1 MKNKEDK
8 SLYVVSSNDLVRAKY
23 SYTLW
28 EKRVFLYM
36 VSQLKRDQTEFPM
49 MRIAIR
55 DLMRF
60 YGTFGKGEYSVIRS
74 VPENIIKKPFY
85 IPYVTPDGERRWLFM
100 NVISAGTQP
109 DSAEKREESY
119 IELQFNPVL
128 APHLMDLRERFT
140 RYNIRNISELQS
152 VYSIRMFEFI
162 KENEFKKD
170 GFEISVDDLKE
181 MLFMK
186 AQDNA
191 GAELYQLYADFKKR
205 VLIKAQEDLNE
216 HCDTTFLFE
225 ERKDGRRVVKLFFK
239 PLKNQPIEDITPTLK
254 LLLPS
259 GESVS
264 NKNFEQNTEGVGEET
279 HSVIFA
285 ELLPDILSLGI
296 SSEVLQ
302 LLAETQP
309 EDALRNGLN
318 YTKRE
323 VSAGRIRDNVAGFF
337 INAVKK
343 RFTSPSFEQDKKQTQ
358 KKADYQQRI
367 LASEALKTKLNKLN
381 EAYAEQV
388 TEVIRDLTSDN
399 DTVTERAIEAV
410 KSENKAFFK
419 SQKMDVNSLT
429 IADFRKDVALRS
441 LVIEKIQHQ
450 NPAAFAE
457 TDQFYLPK
465 IQKLQREIT
474 ALNT

>member
-100 NVISAGTQP
+100 SVISAGTQP
-109 DSAEKREESY
+109 DMGEKREESY

-186 AQDNA
+186 AQDND
-191 GAELYQLYADFKKR
+191 GAEVYQLYADFKKR
-205 VLIKAQEDLNE
+205 VLMKAQEDLNE
-216 HCDTTFLFE
+216 HCDTTFIFE
-225 ERKDGRRVVKLFFK
+225 ERKDGRRVTKIFFK
-239 PLKNQPIEDITPTLK
+239 PLKNQPLEDAEPTLK
-254 LLLPS
+254 VISPPS
-259 GESVS
+259 EKHSD
-264 NKNFEQNTEGVGEET
+264 GVGEEQSPLFT
-279 HSVIFA
+279 
-285 ELLPDILSLGI
+285 ELLPAILSLGI
-296 SSEVLQ
+296 STEVLQ

-309 EDALRNGLN
+309 EDALRNGLA
-318 YTKRE
+318 YTQRE
-323 VSAGRIRDNVAGFF
+323 VLAGRIRENVAGFF

-343 RFTSPSFEQDKKQTQ
+343 RFTSPSFEQDKKQAQ
-358 KKADYQQRI
+358 KKADREQRS
-367 LASEALKTKLNKLN
+367 LAADALQTKLNKLN

-388 TEVIRDLTSDN
+388 TDIIRELTADN
-399 DTVTERAIEAV
+399 DATTERAIEAV
-410 KSENKAFFK
+410 KTDNKAFFK
-419 SQKMDVNSLT
+419 SQKMDVTTLT

-441 LVIEKIQHQ
+441 LVIDKIQHQ
-450 NPAAFAE
+450 NPVAFAE
-457 TDQFYLPK
+457 ADQFYLPK
-465 IQKLQREIT
+465 IQKLQREIA

>member
-49 MRIAIR
+49 MRIAVR

-85 IPYVTPDGERRWLFM
+85 IPYITPEGEKRWLFM

-109 DSAEKREESY
+109 DAAEKREESY

-170 GFEISVDDLKE
+170 GFEVSVDDLKE

-186 AQDNA
+186 AQDND
-191 GAELYQLYADFKKR
+191 GAEVYQLYGDFKKR
-205 VLIKAQEDLNE
+205 VLMKAQEDLNT
-216 HCDTTFLFE
+216 HCDTTFIFE
-225 ERKDGRRVVKLFFK
+225 ERKEGRRVKKIFFR
-239 PLKNQPIEDITPTLK
+239 PLKNQPIDDVPPSVKIV
-254 LLLPS
+254 LPS
-259 GESVS
+259 IEPNF
-264 NKNFEQNTEGVGEET
+264 NKNTEGVEDAQT
-279 HSVIFA
+279 PLYT
-285 ELLPDILSLGI
+285 ELLPQVLSLGI
-296 SSEVLQ
+296 STEVLQ
-302 LLAETQP
+302 LLVETQP
-309 EDALRNGLN
+309 EDALRNGLA
-318 YTKRE
+318 YTQRE
-323 VSAGRIRDNVAGFF
+323 VLAGRIRENAAGFF

-343 RFTSPSFEQDKKQTQ
+343 RFTNPSFEQDKRQTQ
-358 KKADYQQRI
+358 KKAEQQQRF
-367 LASEALKTKLNKLN
+367 AAVDALQNKLNKLN
-381 EAYAEQV
+381 DAYAEQV
-388 TEVIRDLTSDN
+388 TDAIRDLTVGKEA
-399 DTVTERAIEAV
+399 VTERAIEAV
-410 KSENKAFFK
+410 KVENKAFFK
-419 SQKMDVNSLT
+419 SQKIDANALT
-429 IADFRKDVALRS
+429 VADFRKDAVLRS

-450 NPAAFAE
+450 NPDAFAE
-457 TDQFYLPK
+457 ADQFYLPK
-465 IQKLQREIT
+465 IQKLQREIA

>member
-1 MKNKEDK
+1 MKNKEEK

-49 MRIAIR
+49 MRMAVK

-60 YGTFGKGEYSVIRS
+60 YGTHGKGEYSVIRS

-85 IPYVTPDGERRWLFM
+85 IPYVTPEGEKRWLFM

-109 DSAEKREESY
+109 DATEKREESY

-170 GFEISVDDLKE
+170 GFEVSVDDLKE
-181 MLFMK
+181 MLYMK
-186 AQDNA
+186 AQDND
-191 GAELYQLYADFKKR
+191 GAEVYQLYGDFKKR
-205 VLIKAQEDLNE
+205 VLIKAQEDLDK
-216 HCDTTFLFE
+216 HCDTTFSFE
-225 ERKDGRRVVKLFFK
+225 ERKDGRRVTKIFFK
-239 PLKNQPIEDITPTLK
+239 PIKNQPTDEITPSIK
-254 LLLPS
+254 LILPS
-259 GESVS
+259 VEPVF
-264 NKNFEQNTEGVGEET
+264 KENTEGVDEASMPLFT
-279 HSVIFA
+279 
-285 ELLPDILSLGI
+285 ELLPHIISLGI
-296 SSEVLQ
+296 GNEVLQ
-302 LLAETQP
+302 LLVETQP
-309 EDALRNGLN
+309 EDALRNGLA
-318 YTKRE
+318 YTQRE
-323 VSAGRIRDNVAGFF
+323 VSAGRIRENVAGFF

-343 RFTSPSFEQDKKQTQ
+343 RFTSPSFEQNKKQAV
-358 KKADYQQRI
+358 KKAEQEQRAAAI
-367 LASEALKTKLNKLN
+367 EVLKTKLDKLN
-381 EAYAEQV
+381 DAYAEQV
-388 TEVIRDLTSDN
+388 TEVIRDLTTDDES
-399 DTVTERAIEAV
+399 VTERAIEGV
-410 KSENKAFFK
+410 KAAYKAFFK
-419 SQKMDVNSLT
+419 SQKIDENALT
-429 IADFRKDVALRS
+429 VADFRKDVRLRR

-450 NPAAFAE
+450 NPDAFAE
-457 TDQFYLPK
+457 ADKFYMPK
-465 IQKLQREIT
+465 VQKLQKEIA

>member
-1 MKNKEDK
+1 MKNKDDK

-49 MRIAIR
+49 MRIAVR
-55 DLMRF
+55 DLMSF
-60 YGTFGKGEYSVIRS
+60 YGTFGKGEYAVIRN

-85 IPYVTPDGERRWLFM
+85 IPYITPDGERRWLFM
-100 NVISAGTQP
+100 SVISAGTQP

-186 AQDNA
+186 AQDND
-191 GAELYQLYADFKKR
+191 GAEVYQLYADFKKR
-205 VLIKAQEDLNE
+205 VLMKAQEDLNE
-216 HCDTTFLFE
+216 HCDTTFIFE
-225 ERKDGRRVVKLFFK
+225 ERKEGRRVTKIFFK
-239 PLKNQPIEDITPTLK
+239 PLKNQPIEDITPSLK
-254 LLLPS
+254 VILPTS
-259 GESVS
+259 EPSF
-264 NKNFEQNTEGVGEET
+264 NKNTEGVGEEQSPLFT
-279 HSVIFA
+279 
-285 ELLPDILSLGI
+285 ELLPEILSLGI
-296 SSEVLQ
+296 STEVLQ
-302 LLAETQP
+302 LLIETQS
-309 EDALRNGLN
+309 EDALRNGLS
-318 YTKRE
+318 YTQRE
-323 VSAGRIRDNVAGFF
+323 VLAGRIRENVAGFF

-343 RFTSPSFEQDKKQTQ
+343 RFTSPSFEQDKKQAL
-358 KKADYQQRI
+358 KKADRAQRS
-367 LASEALKTKLNKLN
+367 LAADALQMKLNKLN

-388 TEVIRDLTSDN
+388 TDVIRDLTADN
-399 DTVTERAIEAV
+399 DATTERAIEAV
-410 KSENKAFFK
+410 KAENKAFFK
-419 SQKMDVNSLT
+419 SQKIDVATLT

-441 LVIEKIQHQ
+441 LVIDKIQHQ
-450 NPAAFAE
+450 NPDTFAE
-457 TDQFYLPK
+457 ADQFYLPK
-465 IQKLQREIT
+465 IQKLQREI
-474 ALNT
+474 AAFNT

>member
-100 NVISAGTQP
+100 SVISAGTQP
-109 DSAEKREESY
+109 DMGEKREESY

-152 VYSIRMFEFI
+152 VYSIRMFEFM
-162 KENEFKKD
+162 KENEYKKD

-186 AQDNA
+186 AQDND
-191 GAELYQLYADFKKR
+191 GAEVYQLYADFKKR
-205 VLIKAQEDLNE
+205 VLMKAQEDLNE
-216 HCDTTFLFE
+216 HCDTTFIFE
-225 ERKDGRRVVKLFFK
+225 ERKDGRRVTKIFFK
-239 PLKNQPIEDITPTLK
+239 PLKNQPLEDAETPQKALAP
-254 LLLPS
+254 PS
-259 GESVS
+259 E
-264 NKNFEQNTEGVGEET
+264 KYTDGVGEEQSPLFT
-279 HSVIFA
+279 
-285 ELLPDILSLGI
+285 ELLPAILSLGI
-296 SSEVLQ
+296 STEVLQ

-309 EDALRNGLN
+309 EDALRNGLA
-318 YTKRE
+318 YTQRE
-323 VSAGRIRDNVAGFF
+323 VAAGKIRENVAGFF

-343 RFTSPSFEQDKKQTQ
+343 RFTSPSFEQDKKQAQ
-358 KKADYQQRI
+358 KKADRAQR
-367 LASEALKTKLNKLN
+367 SEAAEALQLKFNKLN

-388 TEVIRDLTSDN
+388 TDIIRELTADN
-399 DTVTERAIEAV
+399 DATTERAIEAV
-410 KSENKAFFK
+410 KAENKAFFK
-419 SQKMDVNSLT
+419 SQKMDVAALAV
-429 IADFRKDVALRS
+429 ADFRKDAALRS
-441 LVIEKIQHQ
+441 LVIDKIQHQ
-450 NPAAFAE
+450 NPEAFAE
-457 TDQFYLPK
+457 VDQFYLPK
-465 IQKLQREIT
+465 IQKLQREIA

>member
-1 MKNKEDK
+1 MKNKEDR

-49 MRIAIR
+49 MRIAVR

-60 YGTFGKGEYSVIRS
+60 YGTFGKGEYSVIRN

-85 IPYVTPDGERRWLFM
+85 IPYITPEGERRWLFM

-109 DSAEKREESY
+109 DAAEKREESY

-170 GFEISVDDLKE
+170 GFEVSVDDLKE

-186 AQDNA
+186 AQDND
-191 GAELYQLYADFKKR
+191 GAEVYQLYGDFKKR
-205 VLIKAQEDLNE
+205 VLIKAQEDLNT
-216 HCDTTFLFE
+216 HCDTTFIFE
-225 ERKDGRRVVKLFFK
+225 ERKEGRRVTKIFFR
-239 PLKNQPIEDITPTLK
+239 PLKNQPIDDISPSVK
-254 LLLPS
+254 VVLPS
-259 GESVS
+259 AELYFS
-264 NKNFEQNTEGVGEET
+264 QNTEGVEDT
-279 HSVIFA
+279 HA
-285 ELLPDILSLGI
+285 PLYTELLPQILSLGI
-296 SSEVLQ
+296 STEVLQ
-302 LLAETQP
+302 LLVETQP
-309 EDALRNGLN
+309 EDALRNGLA
-318 YTKRE
+318 YTQRE
-323 VSAGRIRDNVAGFF
+323 ILAGRIRENVAGFF

-343 RFTSPSFEQDKKQTQ
+343 RFTSPSFEQDKKQAQ
-358 KKADYQQRI
+358 KKADLQQRS
-367 LASEALKTKLNKLN
+367 AAVEALQIKLNKLN

-388 TEVIRDLTSDN
+388 TDAIRDLTIDN
-399 DTVTERAIEAV
+399 ETVTERAIEAV
-410 KSENKAFFK
+410 KAENKAFFK
-419 SQKMDVNSLT
+419 SQKMDVNALT
-429 IADFRKDVALRS
+429 VADFRKDAALRS
-441 LVIEKIQHQ
+441 LIIEKIQYQ
-450 NPAAFAE
+450 NPDAFAE
-457 TDQFYLPK
+457 ADQFYLPK
-465 IQKLQREIT
+465 IQKLQREIA